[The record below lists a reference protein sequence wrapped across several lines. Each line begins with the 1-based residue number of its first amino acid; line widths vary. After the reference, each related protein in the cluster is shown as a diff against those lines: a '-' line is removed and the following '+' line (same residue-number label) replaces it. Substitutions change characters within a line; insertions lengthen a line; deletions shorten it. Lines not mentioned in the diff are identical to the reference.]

1 MVSFS
6 YSNSFPLRLKS
17 SLGGIS
23 FWGELFLKFKGL
35 KGIDVTGTEV

>member
-23 FWGELFLKFKGL
+23 FWGKLFLKFKGL